1 MVDFLEINH
10 LVFKYALSTEN
21 NLRDINLK
29 VKRGDFL
36 LVVGNSGSGKTTLL
50 RQLKKELWPA
60 GMRKGELVFEGQLLS
75 ELNSIKSAQ
84 EIGMVFQNPDDQLV
98 MDTVIQELAFSL
110 ENIGEKD
117 ENIRRRIAEI
127 VSFFGFQE
135 ILYKSVNQLS
145 GGQKQLVNLAAVLI
159 LQPKLLLLDEPT
171 AQLDPIAAKEFINLL
186 QRVHDELGVTIII
199 NEHQLDEILPI
210 ATRMLILDDGKV
222 FFEGDITEGLQQIA
236 GNGKLMKFIPDI
248 PRFFL
253 ENKIVD
259 TEISK
264 IPLTVVDGKR
274 ILIASKIAF
283 KQQRRPMIKSGSET
297 VVKATHLDFQYSK
310 KDRLILNNLNLSVNK
325 GECLA
330 IVGRNGTGKST
341 LLKCL
346 MGFEKI
352 RRGRI
357 EILGRALKKW
367 DFKEL
372 YQAVGFL
379 SQNPEIYFSYDS
391 VYEELFRRA
400 EQIGEKHPKQKVREI
415 LEQLQISELADKNP
429 HDTSGGEKQL
439 IALGIILVSN
449 PSILILDEP
458 TKGIDPTRKAQ
469 LGEILKELQKS
480 GISIIMTSHDM
491 TFCARFAS
499 HCAMLFEGEVVSEGS
514 PYAFFASNFFY
525 TTPINRMIRYQV
537 PEALIWEELIT

>member
-236 GNGKLMKFIPDI
+236 GNGELMKFIPDI

-310 KDRLILNNLNLSVNK
+310 KDRLILNDLNLSVNK

-379 SQNPEIYFSYDS
+379 SQNPETHFSYDS